1 MPKYTNNTGAVVS
14 INGIVM
20 GIGETRDFP
29 YYFYREDVDIEA
41 YDVESTIPINTLPNS
56 GLWELTTAE
65 EVTIS
70 TFVDGT
76 TVEPYVN
83 NLGNI
88 EYYVGCDAGTI
99 RFYFNGD
106 VTDYVELTAGLAEY
120 GTMPAVDLGSITV
133 VAVSNAIVR
142 FYIRNL

>member
-29 YYFYREDVDIEA
+29 YYFYREDVDIQA
-41 YDVESTIPINTLPNS
+41 YDEASTVPVNTLPNS
-56 GLWELTTAE
+56 GLHELTAEE

-70 TFVDGT
+70 TFVDGA

-83 NLGNI
+83 NLGNV

-99 RFYFNGD
+99 QFYFNGD
-106 VTDYVELTAGLAEY
+106 VTDYAQLSAGLAEY
-120 GTMPAVDLGSITV
+120 GTIPAVDVGSITV
-133 VAVSNAIVR
+133 VAVEDAIVR
-142 FYIRNL
+142 FYVRNV